1 MPPSLTSWRV
11 EIILARSLP
20 NLATVLRL
28 GPAFLVYALLAAA
41 SAAYLRTARG
51 VAAPYTRKLFYF
63 QIFTAATVV
72 FGIVVSGLVV
82 YAAWR
87 GDGDPLYE
95 ALARPSDR
103 PHRTVFVLVPLVM
116 TAAGGVVSNLLFLRF
131 ALVGYL
137 LCGWGGAVGEPVGVR
152 WGKRRYAVP
161 SLFGVAAER
170 SVEGSVAVF
179 LAGSL
184 AAGLALWALGL
195 GPAAAAGAGLVCGA
209 TGTAVEAVSHHGTDN
224 FTIQV
229 ATSAVAYLL
238 VARDAVRARQFGH
251 Q

>member
-1 MPPSLTSWRV
+1 MPPSLTRWRV
-11 EIILARSLP
+11 EIILARFLP

-51 VAAPYTRKLFYF
+51 VAAPYTRKLFHF
-63 QIFTAATVV
+63 QIFTAATVVQLVWGLKATVV

-116 TAAGGVVSNLLFLRF
+116 TAAGGVVSNLWFSGF

-137 LCGWGGAVGEPVGVR
+137 LCGWGDAVGEPVGVR

-229 ATSAVAYLL
+229 TTSGVAYLL
-238 VARDAVRARQFGH
+238 VA
-251 Q
+251 